1 VTPPICRSS
10 SDSVEIIPS
19 LDSEHQG
26 ATDRK
31 GIVAYQRLHEGPKA
45 RITFRRIDCSGRPRY
60 FGFEIDR
67 GMSAPRAGRCHGAFP
82 STVAN
87 RDGARLRGTLV
98 ARFSTGE
105 APLERRQMN
114 AERLFQSQELWQLAC
129 SWVYT
134 VSGKALRVAAAGQVA
149 AQVDCCD
156 GAPKLSDEC
165 SELPIYWWTMAP
177 VVLVLNF
184 SAAFPPPLG
193 RLWQVCPTYAVSQ
206 CFDASTAS

>member
-31 GIVAYQRLHEGPKA
+31 GIVAYQRLHERPKA
-45 RITFRRIDCSGRPRY
+45 RITFGGIDCSGRPRY
-60 FGFEIDR
+60 LGFEIDR

-98 ARFSTGE
+98 TRFSTGE
-105 APLERRQMN
+105 APLERRQMS
-114 AERLFQSQELWQLAC
+114 AERLFNRRSCGRWLAVGFTPYQAKPYESRPQVRSPHRSIAVMELR
-129 SWVYT
+129 S
-134 VSGKALRVAAAGQVA
+134 
-149 AQVDCCD
+149 
-156 GAPKLSDEC
+156 
-165 SELPIYWWTMAP
+165 
-177 VVLVLNF
+177 
-184 SAAFPPPLG
+184 
-193 RLWQVCPTYAVSQ
+193 
-206 CFDASTAS
+206 